1 MLSRGPE
8 EQGQLGYVHTLREI
22 CQQPSTWIGTAE
34 LMQQSAREVSPL
46 VKSISS
52 LILSGSGSSEFAG
65 DCVRMV
71 LQKELSVN
79 AQAIAG
85 GTLLTHGR
93 QAVSISRPGLMV
105 SVARSG
111 DSPESV
117 GAL

>member
-1 MLSRGPE
+1 MSLLYSLERGWLQVLCKSQPMLAEMLSHGPV

-79 AQAIAG
+79 AQAIAR
-85 GTLLTHGR
+85 GTLLTH
-93 QAVSISRPGLMV
+93 
-105 SVARSG
+105 
-111 DSPESV
+111 
-117 GAL
+117 